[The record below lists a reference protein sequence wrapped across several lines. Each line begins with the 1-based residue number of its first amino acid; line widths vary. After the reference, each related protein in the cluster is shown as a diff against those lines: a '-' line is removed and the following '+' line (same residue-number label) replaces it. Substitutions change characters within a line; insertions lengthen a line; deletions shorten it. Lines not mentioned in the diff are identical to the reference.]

1 MKELFVVMAMWK
13 KKNVKGG
20 VIAGKLFFTS
30 GTASYPEKPGDTE
43 TQIRQT
49 MENLKKSLENAGTSM
64 ENVVKGTVF
73 LQDLNDRERY
83 LNKIWAEYFPE
94 NRPART
100 CIGGVDIGNYSVEIE
115 LVAVIPEKK

>member
-1 MKELFVVMAMWK
+1 MAMWK
-13 KKNVKGG
+13 KKNVQGG

-30 GTASYPEKPGDTE
+30 GTAAYPEKPGDTE

-100 CIGGVDIGNYSVEIE
+100 CIGGVDIGIYSVEIE